1 MSEPSPRMPDRP
13 ADAPARRGSLLAG
26 VACAWALLI
35 GGYAIVVAAFN
46 AFNGI
51 DSGTGTL
58 LLALPWLAMIGL
70 MVWFAANDRPRSA
83 LGVLLGIGTI
93 VAVALL
99 LVAAC
104 FGLLSSG
111 GWH

>member
-1 MSEPSPRMPDRP
+1 MNEPSARTRDLPTEDPR
-13 ADAPARRGSLLAG
+13 RRGSLLAG
-26 VACAWALLI
+26 VAWAWALLI
-35 GGYAIVVAAFN
+35 GGHAVVVATYA
-46 AFNGI
+46 GSGYI
-51 DSGTGTL
+51 DDGTGAL
-58 LLALPWLAMIGL
+58 LVALPWLSMIGL
-70 MVWFAANDRPRSA
+70 IIWFVANGRPRSA

-104 FGLLSSG
+104 FGLLSSS